1 MVKRYFRKGSQKRG
15 KRRSYPKMSFNQ
27 RVLSVV
33 KQTRELKY
41 ASFGAEAN
49 ILQNAVGQ
57 TDILSI
63 TPPIPIGTK
72 TFERVGNK
80 IQLMSCKITCIYN
93 LDNATGDASQQ
104 NGALIRHQ
112 IIRQKEIEDA
122 DQVVNQASFATNN
135 LLENS
140 GFYAGTLFDYMTSIN
155 KDSFSSK
162 KTIRTKLYGVNNIQ
176 TVAGGNNQSID
187 GSAGL
192 NKIISYTLR
201 FGKNGKDIT
210 YRNSGANTPVNFP
223 YFMMTPVHNAVH
235 GGTYNQVDMKYL
247 VEWKYYDA

>member
-1 MVKRYFRKGSQKRG
+1 MVSRYFRKGSKKRG
-15 KRRSYPKMSFNQ
+15 QRSRRPTMSFSQ

-41 ASFGAEAN
+41 ASFGASKA

-72 TFERVGNK
+72 TYERVGNK

-93 LDNATGDASQQ
+93 MNNATGNGSQA

-140 GFYAGTLFDYMTSIN
+140 GFYAGTLFDYMTSLN

-162 KTIRTKLYGVNNIQ
+162 KTIRTKLSGVNNIPS
-176 TVAGGNNQSID
+176 VAGGNNQSID

-210 YRNSGANTPVNFP
+210 FRNSGANTPVNFP
-223 YFMMTPVHNAVH
+223 YFMMTPCHNAVT
-235 GGTYNQVDMKYL
+235 GATLNQVDMQYL

>member
-1 MVKRYFRKGSQKRG
+1 
-15 KRRSYPKMSFNQ
+15 
-27 RVLSVV
+27 
-33 KQTRELKY
+33 
-41 ASFGAEAN
+41 
-49 ILQNAVGQ
+49 
-57 TDILSI
+57 
-63 TPPIPIGTK
+63 
-72 TFERVGNK
+72 
-80 IQLMSCKITCIYN
+80 MSCKITCIYN
-93 LDNATGDASQQ
+93 LQNNTGLGYGA

-135 LLENS
+135 LIENS
-140 GFYAGTLFDYMTSIN
+140 GFYAGTLFDYMTQLN

-162 KTIRTKLYGVNNIQ
+162 KTIRTKLYGVNNIP
-176 TVAGGNNQSID
+176 TTAGSANQNTD

-223 YFMMTPVHNAVH
+223 YFMMTPVHNAIT
-235 GGTYNQVDMKYL
+235 GGTYDAVNMRYL